1 MNDRDSIDKAIEK
14 SEEVV
19 EMDAVIKKPSLVL
32 DSIDDSF
39 KQIKDYKEGK
49 VKFLSLKGSKEN
61 WKKWVKETKD
71 EL

>member
-1 MNDRDSIDKAIEK
+1 MDDKDSLDKVVEK

-19 EMDAVIKKPSLVL
+19 EMDAAIKNPSLIL

-49 VKFLSLKGSKEN
+49 VKFLSLKESKEN
-61 WKKWVKETKD
+61 WKKWVKETKN
-71 EL
+71 E